1 MKQRWKHWCNRLI
14 IDAASLESFPLS
26 AFFSLSSEDQAV
38 ASVNVILLSKLIG
51 QPHSADGAC
60 ALVHNAHA
68 LLCNMRMRKC
78 SLCSAACRVQ
88 HLAVR
93 WRSSR
98 LGDQIERKPALVMIK
113 SNLQSYRKTWVS
125 NKSLCSWQK
134 ESSRLRHHAFF
145 VFFCGNE

>member
-14 IDAASLESFPLS
+14 IEAASLESFPLS

-78 SLCSAACRVQ
+78 SLCSAAPGTTSCSALAKFAVGRPNRKKTSSCHDQVQ
-88 HLAVR
+88 LAILQEN
-93 WRSSR
+93 
-98 LGDQIERKPALVMIK
+98 LGIEQVVLLIAKRK
-113 SNLQSYRKTWVS
+113 QSIAAS
-125 NKSLCSWQK
+125 CFFLFFFLWQ
-134 ESSRLRHHAFF
+134 
-145 VFFCGNE
+145 